1 MTENH
6 NGRDPFNQK
15 VVHLKRWT
23 RFFETFPVGPNLSI
37 EFWTEICGNF
47 GWMDRAQYVKYYLT
61 IYLSA
66 WLSVSLS
73 YLTSYLTTYRQSA
86 SLVV

>member
-37 EFWTEICGNF
+37 EF
-47 GWMDRAQYVKYYLT
+47 
-61 IYLSA
+61 
-66 WLSVSLS
+66 
-73 YLTSYLTTYRQSA
+73 
-86 SLVV
+86 